1 MMESGLPD
9 FDLAGA
15 MGVFAPAA
23 TPKAALER
31 LSTEIM
37 RAVQLPEVK
46 DGMLRDGFAVAPMGS
61 AEYEVF
67 LQVISSWEREH
78 LLLNV

>member
-1 MMESGLPD
+1 LRGCEPLVRILGDPFIS
-9 FDLAGA
+9 AY
-15 MGVFAPAA
+15 
-23 TPKAALER
+23 T
-31 LSTEIM
+31 I
-37 RAVQLPEVK
+37 VK
-46 DGMLRDGFAVAPMGS
+46 E